1 MNNIVEYEAC
11 ILGLETALEL
21 GIRQIEFLKS
31 GTYLEVATTKDRRA
45 LRPYDERGSRRSLWS
60 THGRTHAGL
69 VSDSWRSHSCTV
81 IRVTRFDLAMA
92 IFSMRS
98 SAYRPQTNGVVEAA
112 NKNIKRILRKMLR
125 LLEIGATP
133 YPLVYGMEVV
143 FPIETEMSSLRVAL
157 EQQISKT
164 EWAQALF
171 DQLNLLDGRRLRA
184 VDHV

>member
-45 LRPYDERGSRRSLWS
+45 LRPYDEGGSRRSLWS
-60 THGRTHAGL
+60 THGRTHASP

-98 SAYRPQTNGVVEAA
+98 SAYRPQTNGVVEAT
-112 NKNIKRILRKMLR
+112 NKNIKRILRKM
-125 LLEIGATP
+125 
-133 YPLVYGMEVV
+133 VV
-143 FPIETEMSSLRVAL
+143 FPIETKMSSLRVAL
-157 EQQISKT
+157 EQISET

-171 DQLNLLDGRRLRA
+171 DQLNLLDGRRLRSRSCSGLSEE
-184 VDHV
+184 DGSCL